1 MTTFRGLKGLTIV
14 AALLAGGTSLAMAQ
28 GPGTGGYPPV
38 SGGAAGN
45 PTTNPHYFATQQ
57 GYGLPVAPHRRST
70 YMYAPQRRG
79 SHHTQKIAPA
89 TNQ

>member
-1 MTTFRGLKGLTIV
+1 MTMLKSLTIA

-28 GPGTGGYPPV
+28 GPATGAYPPV
-38 SGGAAGN
+38 AGGAAGN
-45 PTTNPHYFATQQ
+45 PTTNPNYIGSAQ
-57 GYGLPVAPHRRST
+57 GYGLPVHRRST

-79 SHHTQKIAPA
+79 NHHTQKIAPA